1 MIKIDEQR
9 ILSAYTAMNHVHG
22 YIDGVREQVENFCE
36 HARCHENLLEYVLN
50 SYKYM
55 QDWLESGIR
64 ELEDFARE
72 DDEE

>member
-9 ILSAYTAMNHVHG
+9 ILGAYTAMNHVHG
-22 YIDGVREQVENFCE
+22 YIDGVREQVKSFCK
-36 HARCHENLLEYVLN
+36 HARCREDLLEYVLN

-55 QDWLESGIR
+55 QEWLESGIKD
-64 ELEDFARE
+64 LEDFVKE

>member
-22 YIDGVREQVENFCE
+22 YIDGVRDQLESLCENVNCNKDVFI
-36 HARCHENLLEYVLN
+36 YVLK

-55 QDWLESGIR
+55 QDWLESGIK
-64 ELEDFARE
+64 ELEGFAKE
-72 DDEE
+72 DEE